1 MPGAYRTADAT
12 VAAHDGRALTPSDS
26 MEIPGSR
33 GLWVGTGGDVRVT
46 MVSEQV
52 LTFEA
57 VPSGF
62 LLPIQVTRVWATG
75 TTASGII
82 ALY

>member
-12 VAAHDGRALTPSDS
+12 VSAHDGRAVTPSDS
-26 MEIPGSR
+26 TDINGSR
-33 GLWVGTGGDVRVT
+33 GLWVGTGGDIQVT
-46 MVSEQV
+46 MSSEQV

-57 VPSGF
+57 VPSGY